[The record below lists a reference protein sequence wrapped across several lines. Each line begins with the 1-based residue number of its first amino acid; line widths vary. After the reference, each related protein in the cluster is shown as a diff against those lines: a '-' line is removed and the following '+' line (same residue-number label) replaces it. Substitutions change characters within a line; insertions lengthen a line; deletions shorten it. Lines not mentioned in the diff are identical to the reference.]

1 MSKATVFSGAQ
12 FGLADETSA
21 TGLFVASIT
30 WSGTSE
36 TAELPDHIGC
46 AVGLSVYNPKKD
58 ISCDGVIAVK
68 ATGLADAI
76 GSTITLANTTS
87 NSRTSRNSEG
97 LGVTPNGAAAIIITG
112 NTISPTQNG
121 FEGGGMNGVYLPF
134 VSTTS
139 PAELT

>member
-12 FGLADETSA
+12 FGLADETAA

-58 ISCDGVIAVK
+58 VSCDGVIAVK
-68 ATGLADAI
+68 ANGLGDTI
-76 GSTITLANTTS
+76 GSAITLANTTS
-87 NSRTSRNSEG
+87 NSRTRNSEG
-97 LGVTPNGAAAIIITG
+97 LGLTPNGAAAIIITG

-121 FEGGGMNGVYLPF
+121 FEGGGISGVFLPF